1 MQTVFGAALNR
12 LRHRGAMAKH
22 PQGGKSEREPSGA
35 HDNTGKKKHKGG
47 IFALLKSALTAFFK
61 NRSLSLAAS
70 LSYYAI
76 FSVTPVLLILL
87 AIVGRI
93 FGDTRARAA
102 IIERISSAAGPKT
115 AEFIDELLRNAAKPE
130 QGVWSMVIGFVLLF
144 IGATGL
150 FQQLKD
156 ALNQVWNVRPKPG
169 HAIGQLIR
177 TRLIGFGLVL
187 LMGVAMMALL
197 ASSAVV
203 SAMAERIQSVVAI
216 PEWALHAI
224 DLAVSFGIISS
235 LLAVI
240 YRYLP
245 DAKIGWRETWR
256 GGIITAALLAI
267 GKVGL
272 GLYLGKS
279 AMGSAYGA
287 AGSMAIALV
296 WIYYSSAILLLGAE
310 MTQCYAEMYGKR
322 IEPADWAESA
332 TMQQVPKEGEKGYE
346 KPWKRKNWGRKAEVD
361 GIPRDSRDDRNVPH
375 PKDHPESKGRPA

>member
-1 MQTVFGAALNR
+1 
-12 LRHRGAMAKH
+12 MADYSTK
-22 PQGGKSEREPSGA
+22 GRSEREPSGA
-35 HDNTGKKKHKGG
+35 HDNTGKKGKGG
-47 IFALLKSALTAFFK
+47 ILKLFKSAITAFFK
-61 NRSLSLAAS
+61 NRSLTLAAS

-76 FSVTPVLLILL
+76 FSVAPIILIML

-93 FGDTRARAA
+93 FGDTQARQQ
-102 IIERISSAAGPKT
+102 IIQRVSSAAGPKT
-115 AEFIDELLRNAAKPE
+115 AEFIDELLRNASEPK
-130 QGVWSMVIGFVLLF
+130 QGIWSMVVGFVLLF

-187 LMGVAMMALL
+187 LMGVALMALL

-203 SAMAERIQSVVAI
+203 SGMAERIQSVVAI
-216 PEWALHAI
+216 PEPVLHI
-224 DLAVSFGIISS
+224 VDLAVSFGIIST

-256 GGIITAALLAI
+256 GGLITAALLAL

-272 GLYLGKS
+272 GLYLGKAAVS
-279 AMGSAYGA
+279 SSFGA

-332 TMQQVPKEGEKGYE
+332 TVKEVPKQPGDEGYV
-346 KPWKRKNWGRKAEVD
+346 KPWKRKDWGREDEKHGKHHDAGTEKSSTKSRVGGD
-361 GIPRDSRDDRNVPH
+361 KHAAKTNAKDSRD
-375 PKDHPESKGRPA
+375 A